1 MRIKLV
7 GRRYEVKTI
16 IKVRKEDNMTNKEK
30 ERGLA
35 LNWKEDDDDESPEME
50 GPKMVDWKFTEVQIF
65 LLRLALAWK
74 TIRISI
80 YFLKRNKV
88 AIIMV
93 ELSSELGERS
103 ECVYKSLRTPAQ
115 WQLVKGR
122 EQPRIT

>member
-1 MRIKLV
+1 MV
-7 GRRYEVKTI
+7 GRGYEVKTI
-16 IKVRKEDNMTNKEK
+16 IKVRKKDNKTHKEK

-35 LNWKEDDDDESPEME
+35 LNWKEDDDDDDESTEME
-50 GPKMVDWKFTEVQIF
+50 RPKMVDWKFTEVQRF

-103 ECVYKSLRTPAQ
+103 ERVYKSLRTPAQ

-122 EQPRIT
+122 EPRIT